1 MSQIYQYVLTD
12 CRWQESTLADVSGV
26 SKTVWPVKI
35 SESLFLP
42 EFKLSCDIEESNIQ
56 VSFFC
61 RPIDQADR
69 GVI

>member
-1 MSQIYQYVLTD
+1 MYHCVLTD

-56 VSFFC
+56 VSFLF
-61 RPIDQADR
+61 I
-69 GVI
+69 